1 MAGMELDGLRR
12 RYAELIIGT
21 GVNLQ
26 EGQPLLVRAEPVQR
40 DFVHLLA
47 EAAYGRGASFVN
59 VEYYDPAMGRIR
71 VDRSVRDEY
80 MTFMPSYIEDMY
92 GTFIEE
98 GWASL
103 SLRGPAEP
111 DVMEGADPER
121 MGAAGK
127 ASSMAMRGFLKGISS
142 NRISWNVCLHP
153 SRRWAEKVLGS
164 GGDWE
169 TRIWELLVPIL
180 RLDAVD
186 PAAAWMEHDAR
197 LKRRCAHMNRARYD
211 QIRFVGPG
219 TDLYVGMAPD
229 RTFAGGRCTNR
240 NGVEFFPNIPTE
252 EIFSTPHRKRAR
264 GTVRTTRPVE
274 VMGAAVEGAWFRF
287 EDGRVVDFGADRN
300 LEVLDQYLEFDTGA
314 SSLGE
319 VALVDADSPIF
330 RSGRTFHSILFDENA
345 ASHIALGN
353 GYSDC
358 IEGGTGMTDQELKA
372 AGCNSS
378 LVHTDFM
385 IGSEEVSVYGVLDD
399 GTEMPIM
406 ENGRF
411 VI

>member
-1 MAGMELDGLRR
+1 MTGMDLERLRR
-12 RYAELIIGT
+12 SYAELLVGT

-26 EGQPLLVRAEPVQR
+26 EGQPLLVRTEPVQR
-40 DFVHLLA
+40 GFVHMLA

-59 VEYYDPAMGRIR
+59 VEYYDPALSRIR
-71 VDRSVRDEY
+71 LDRSVRNEY
-80 MTFMPSYIEDMY
+80 TAFVPSYTEDMY
-92 GTFIEE
+92 AAFIEE

-103 SLRGPAEP
+103 SLRGPDEP
-111 DVMEGADPER
+111 DIMEGADPGR
-121 MGAAGK
+121 MAAAGK
-127 ASSMAMRGFLKGISS
+127 ASSMAMRGFLKGISA

-153 SRRWAEKVLGS
+153 SRKWAGKVLGS
-164 GGDWE
+164 ENDWE
-169 TRIWELLVPIL
+169 VRIWELLAPIL
-180 RLDAVD
+180 RLDAAD
-186 PAAAWMEHDAR
+186 PSAAWMEHDAE
-197 LKRRCAHMNRARYD
+197 LKRRCAYMNGAGYD

-229 RTFAGGRCTNR
+229 RTFVGGRCTNR
-240 NGVEFFPNIPTE
+240 AGVGFFPNIPTE
-252 EIFSTPHRKRAR
+252 EIFSTPHRKRVR
-264 GTVRTTRPVE
+264 GTARTTRPVE
-274 VMGAAVEGAWFRF
+274 VMGASVEGAWFRF

-300 LEVLDQYLEFDTGA
+300 REVLEKYLEFDTGS

-319 VALVDADSPIF
+319 VALVDAGSPVF

-353 GYSDC
+353 GYADC
-358 IEGGTGMTDQELKA
+358 IEGGTGMTDDELEA

-399 GTEMPIM
+399 GTEMLVM
-406 ENGRF
+406 EKGRF